1 MEIRGRRECKDCEQE
16 WSYYRT
22 GAVACPNCESLRSVG
37 IGDRKRHTDAPTS
50 LELTSALSNLEE
62 EGIEGISE
70 DVTASLRAYIHKR
83 GFINAGELRC
93 LDDQFLIAHE
103 LVQALDRY
111 GRLRDPD
118 ERAEYYVLSL
128 LRGAGDGERPG
139 PETVP
144 PSMRE
149 ARGVGYAEAV
159 ATYRRDLTDWL
170 DDHPDQAA
178 RQTLGS
184 LRDQLKRVQ
193 ALQGDVDPSTAERLV
208 DVAREIGAFLETGEQ
223 AELASA
229 RDRLSRLEE

>member
-1 MEIRGRRECKDCEQE
+1 MEIRGRRECKDCGQE

-22 GAVACPNCESLRSVG
+22 GSVACPNCQSLRSVG
-37 IGDRKRHTDAPTS
+37 IGDRQRHTDAPTS

-62 EGIEGISE
+62 TGIEGIS
-70 DVTASLRAYIHKR
+70 DDATSSLREYIRKR
-83 GFINAGELRC
+83 GFINAGELRR
-93 LDDQFLIAHE
+93 LDDRYLIAHE
-103 LVQALDRY
+103 LVQALDLY

-118 ERAEYYVLSL
+118 DRAEYYVLSL
-128 LRGAGDGERPG
+128 LRGAEDGERPD

-178 RQTLGS
+178 RRTLGT
-184 LRDQLKRVQ
+184 LREQLKRIQ
-193 ALQGDVDPSTAERLV
+193 ALQGDVDPSTAEQLV
-208 DVAREIGAFLETGEQ
+208 DVAREIGSYLETGEQ

-229 RDRLSRLEE
+229 RDRLSRLGE